1 MLHKDGLSVISTLAS
16 HKHFITTCILG
27 LLTFSYIFTLSNITY
42 IILGASILY
51 VIYGY
56 RKDANIRQLTTHI
69 WRHCHI
75 FFLLMIVTGV
85 AWAAGTAYMGG
96 SIKLVSQRMEW
107 MIYPLFLGCFWSCLC
122 PNAASTIKK
131 VAAGSLLFIFGNI
144 IYQAEVLHISRP
156 FEWLSRDY
164 CNTIAGII
172 GFLLFA
178 FVTTD
183 WNTNKRYKALTGF
196 LFVGALATLAVLQT
210 RGALL
215 GVAVAFGA
223 VIIYGLAC
231 YIRKSALLVSKFVY
245 VLLVCGMLGA
255 GGLVMQSHSV
265 VERTMSS
272 VVAFQQ
278 IYIQGVAVDSQNA
291 KVAIKGGGD
300 RVFLWRSAIDMVQ
313 DYPAVGVGTSRFND
327 VYAKGYM
334 LPQAREHN
342 LKSPHNI
349 FLHILVENGCIGYIP
364 YVCLLGY
371 LIAYLIR
378 SMKNGN
384 GQAAAV
390 LFGFLVV
397 LTQGMVDWPF
407 LQRELSQLV
416 WFWVSFVVA
425 ENIKRFQNKG
435 D

>member
-1 MLHKDGLSVISTLAS
+1 
-16 HKHFITTCILG
+16 
-27 LLTFSYIFTLSNITY
+27 
-42 IILGASILY
+42 
-51 VIYGY
+51 
-56 RKDANIRQLTTHI
+56 
-69 WRHCHI
+69 
-75 FFLLMIVTGV
+75 
-85 AWAAGTAYMGG
+85 
-96 SIKLVSQRMEW
+96 
-107 MIYPLFLGCFWSCLC
+107 
-122 PNAASTIKK
+122 
-131 VAAGSLLFIFGNI
+131 
-144 IYQAEVLHISRP
+144 
-156 FEWLSRDY
+156 
-164 CNTIAGII
+164 
-172 GFLLFA
+172 
-178 FVTTD
+178 
-183 WNTNKRYKALTGF
+183 
-196 LFVGALATLAVLQT
+196 
-210 RGALL
+210 
-215 GVAVAFGA
+215 
-223 VIIYGLAC
+223 
-231 YIRKSALLVSKFVY
+231 
-245 VLLVCGMLGA
+245 
-255 GGLVMQSHSV
+255 MQSHSV

-416 WFWVSFVVA
+416 WFFVSFVVA

>member
-1 MLHKDGLSVISTLAS
+1 MISTLAS
-16 HKHFITTCILG
+16 HKNFISACILG

-42 IILGASILY
+42 IILGASVLY

-56 RKDANIRQLTTHI
+56 RKKDRNMRQLTMHI
-69 WRHCHI
+69 WRYCSI
-75 FFLLMIVTGV
+75 FFLLMIATGI
-85 AWAAGTAYMGG
+85 AWAAGTVYMGG
-96 SIKLVSQRMEW
+96 SVKLVSQRVEW

-122 PNAASTIKK
+122 PNAADTIKK
-131 VAAGSLLFIFGNI
+131 VTAVSLLFIFGNI
-144 IYQAEVLHISRP
+144 IYQAEALHIYRP

-183 WNTNKRYKALTGF
+183 WNTHKRYKAATTILF
-196 LFVGALATLAVLQT
+196 LGALATLVVLQT

-215 GVAVAFGA
+215 GVAAAFGA
-223 VIIYGLAC
+223 IIIYGIAC

-255 GGLVMQSHSV
+255 GGLVLQSHSFA
-265 VERTMSS
+265 ERTMSS
-272 VVAFQQ
+272 VAAFQQ
-278 IYIQGVAVDSQNA
+278 IYIRGVEVDSHNA
-291 KVAIKGGGD
+291 NVAIKGGGD
-300 RVFLWRSAIDMVQ
+300 RVFLWQSAIDMIW
-313 DYPAVGVGTSRFND
+313 DYPVVGVGTSRFND
-327 VYAKGYM
+327 VYVKEYM
-334 LPQAREHN
+334 LPQARERD

-349 FLHILVENGCIGYIP
+349 FLHILVENGCVGYIP

-371 LIAYLIR
+371 LLAYLIR
-378 SMKNGN
+378 SMKNKN
-384 GQAAAV
+384 CQAAAV

-416 WFWVSFVVA
+416 WFFASVVIA
-425 ENIKRFQNKG
+425 ENIKRFQNK
-435 D
+435 DD

>member
-1 MLHKDGLSVISTLAS
+1 MISTLAS
-16 HKHFITTCILG
+16 HKHFISTCILG

-42 IILGASILY
+42 IILGESILY

-56 RKDANIRQLTTHI
+56 RKDANMRQLTAHI
-69 WRHCHI
+69 WQHCHI

-85 AWAAGTAYMGG
+85 AWSAGTVYMGG
-96 SIKLVSQRMEW
+96 SLKLVSQRMEW

-122 PNAASTIKK
+122 PNTAGTIKK

-144 IYQAEVLHISRP
+144 IYQAEVLHIYRP

-164 CNTIAGII
+164 CNTSAGII

-178 FVTTD
+178 FVTVD
-183 WNTNKRYKALTGF
+183 WNTSKRNKALTGL
-196 LFVGALATLAVLQT
+196 LFAGALATLVVLQT
-210 RGALL
+210 RGVIL
-215 GVAVAFGA
+215 GVAAAFGA
-223 VIIYGLAC
+223 VIIYGIAC

-255 GGLVMQSHSV
+255 GGLIMQSHSV

-313 DYPAVGVGTSRFND
+313 DYPVFGVGTSRFND

-334 LPQAREHN
+334 LSQAREHN

-416 WFWVSFVVA
+416 WFFVSFVVA